1 MQANKTLLLLLL
13 TGVLIPFFDIQPSS
27 VKSSIFQIAGVVI
40 NEFKAYQP
48 PVESNDYLPQIVEEY
63 VLETKLPPKDKN
75 KQRVYHIKLS
85 ILQRPSNSEYLG
97 ELYLDRDH
105 KENERNGVA
114 CRFTLGTR
122 MHVNK
127 YLQQFSETFTKSG
140 RQSVVMR
147 RGGRNTNFKISLGQL
162 QVNNM
167 SVCI

>member
-1 MQANKTLLLLLL
+1 MLVTRHCSSCLYTFLLNFSF
-13 TGVLIPFFDIQPSS
+13 V
-27 VKSSIFQIAGVVI
+27 QITGVVI

-147 RGGRNTNFKISLGQL
+147 RGGRNANFKISLGQL
-162 QVNNM
+162 QVGEIQDHT
-167 SVCI
+167 S